1 MADEIKINDAELEK
15 VAGGWQYANGPY
27 VNYGS
32 YIVYTVV
39 NGDVVSGIAQRFG
52 VTVAQIKQW
61 NNLKNVDLIH
71 TGDKFVIYPTII
83 R

>member
-1 MADEIKINDAELEK
+1 MADKINDIDLEK
-15 VAGGWQYANGPY
+15 VSGGWQYANGPY

-39 NGDVVSGIAQRFG
+39 AGDVLSGIAQRFG
-52 VTVAQIKQW
+52 VTVAKIKEW
-61 NNLKNVDLIH
+61 NNIKNVDLIH
-71 TGDKFVIYPTII
+71 SGDKYIIYPTIL